1 MVYSCSL
8 CEIDPL
14 NHSLNKLKETD
25 ENIVFYSCASK
36 AKMYYDCE
44 GIIKHYDGVLS
55 EIPNNK
61 KWVWIF
67 DSLDFNFSHFIQID
81 VGISL
86 AKLISSKFSN
96 NLLKIIII
104 NPTIYVSLTYNI
116 VMPFLS
122 KSINDMIIFNEN
134 SNVSIDEILSNF

>member
-1 MVYSCSL
+1 MTYVCPL

-25 ENIVFYSCASK
+25 EIIVFYSCASK
-36 AKMYYDCE
+36 AKLYYDCE
-44 GIIKHYDGVLS
+44 SIIKHYDGVLS
-55 EIPNNK
+55 EIPSNK

-67 DSLDFNFSHFIQID
+67 DSLGFNFSHFIQID

-104 NPTIYVSLTYNI
+104 NPTIYISFTYKLI
-116 VMPFLS
+116 IPFFGDKDL
-122 KSINDMIIFNEN
+122 IIFNN
-134 SNVSIDEILSNF
+134 SDISVDDISTIF